1 MIELNSSFFIALY
14 ITIGFFI
21 VYKLLFR
28 KNTIQSEYEQLYK
41 EVITSNKYKVKGQND
56 SED

>member
-1 MIELNSSFFIALY
+1 
-14 ITIGFFI
+14 
-21 VYKLLFR
+21 LLFR